1 MCRCKICPDGI
12 GEGAGIAADVK
23 AGFVETKG
31 AVDPAF
37 LSETQPHQVT
47 KKRFVKAR
55 YKRMQQAG
63 SLAPETFGLRVDK
76 LSRGNS
82 TDENEAQKIGAYDR
96 VQKLVRRQ
104 INKDA

>member
-1 MCRCKICPDGI
+1 
-12 GEGAGIAADVK
+12 
-23 AGFVETKG
+23 
-31 AVDPAF
+31 
-37 LSETQPHQVT
+37 
-47 KKRFVKAR
+47 
-55 YKRMQQAG
+55 MQQAG